1 MKTIVLASSSPYR
14 RELLS
19 RFQLP
24 FDVFS
29 PDIDESPHEG
39 ENAKQISVRLAREKA
54 FKVAPHYSNSLIIGS
69 DQIAECQNQI
79 IEKPNVHTHAVKQL
93 QFLSG
98 ETVTFFTSL
107 CLLNTQTE
115 KLQECVVVFEVKYKK
130 LNTEM
135 IESYLL
141 KEQPYNFVGSIKSEG
156 LGITLLDYIK
166 GEDPTALIGLPL
178 IKLSSMLQNEG
189 IAFNG

>member
-1 MKTIVLASSSPYR
+1 MITLVLASSSPYR

-19 RFQLP
+19 RFKLP

-29 PDIDESPHEG
+29 PDIDESPQMA
-39 ENAKQISVRLAREKA
+39 ENAKKVSVRLAREKA

-69 DQIAECQNQI
+69 DQIAECHNQI
-79 IEKPNVHTHAVKQL
+79 IEKPNTHDMATKQL

-98 ETVTFFTSL
+98 KIVNFYTSL
-107 CLLNTQTE
+107 CLLNTQT
-115 KLQECVVVFEVKYKK
+115 KKIQECVVDFEVKYKK
-130 LNTEM
+130 LNSEI
-135 IESYLL
+135 IESYLS
-141 KEQPYNFVGSIKSEG
+141 KEQPYNCVGSVKSEG

-178 IKLSSMLQNEG
+178 IELSNMLRNEG
-189 IAFNG
+189 VVF